1 MRLTSEFRVPVRSCA
16 GFRRAP
22 IVLLVLAAAA
32 CLLTAGEDETPSA
45 DEKTSK
51 IGESD
56 TTQKVAVPAAAPSGF
71 SKTGKKC
78 TASCSTSTASVEA
91 GKLTV
96 SSAGSQLSF
105 EYLAISWG
113 GEPATI
119 GKPETTVSEKI
130 ASTSRGGGV
139 VETVTSRPEGFE
151 NDLVFAKSGGKGDL
165 VIEGTISTALAIE
178 RTFPCDPAAGEFQTD
193 GEVTFIDG
201 AGSRPL
207 QVNPISVKDAAG
219 KSMVATVEF
228 RTTTAG
234 YDFKFKIPETWIS
247 EATFPVTVDPLIG
260 SPAALNTESSGK
272 NYTSARGAFGAG
284 KYFAAYERTDG
295 SSADVYA
302 RMINADGTLPGAQF
316 SVATGSSH
324 QRNPK
329 VAYSP
334 ASGGVFGVVFMDGN
348 NCILKRYDTSG
359 ALLATHTI
367 NNAAYSG
374 LGGVGIATNSTGDFL
389 CTFVVTSSWPQSPW
403 GLWGEVR
410 SPSGSVVYDD
420 VQLVQDSGG
429 GQSGVM
435 SNPEPIWN
443 SSRSEWYVL
452 WLQNQALH
460 GKGWNNAMTSG
471 ATSDVTFTNW
481 AEWPRIT
488 WNSVDDQ
495 YLAVYAYGNVCY
507 GQRIAP
513 EDGSLMGSAFQLN
526 TTPGV
531 DKNQPSVAFSALA
544 NRFVTAYTKGYSPVG
559 GIYGQV
565 VTASGTLW
573 KDMFTVD
580 DGSSYLENSSCLIAN
595 PTNDEFLALWA
606 DKAWNNTF
614 SVIYYVRLEITPPA
628 VPTISITHS
637 TSAPWTMTLSWAKD
651 SAADLSGYNVYRA
664 TTAGGPYGAPVFVPP
679 PGGATVT
686 YEDSTVSTDVR
697 YYYVVESVDTRANVS
712 DLSVEVSDIIDTTIP
727 ATPTGLAGTPA
738 DMQVDLTWDANG
750 ESDLAGYNAWYRT
763 TAGPGTW
770 TQANGTLI
778 PADPNPSFSV
788 TGLVNGTSYDF
799 AVSAKD
805 TAGNESPKCTP
816 ISVTPADSVAPAAP
830 VGLAGTPADMQVDL
844 TWTANGE
851 GDLAGYNV
859 YCRTTSPPGSWEQK
873 NGALLGSP
881 AFSVTGLDN
890 GVSYDFAVTAKD
902 TSGNE
907 SAMSTP
913 ISVTPADA
921 VPPVAP
927 TGLAGTAGDTVVD
940 LTWTPNSEGDLA
952 GYNVYYRVTGD
963 TEWIQKNGA
972 LVGGP
977 SYSVTGLANWLN
989 YDFAVSAK
997 DTSGNESTKSTS
1009 ITKAPDG
1016 PISPPSLD
1024 ASNERKTNDST
1035 PAITGTS
1042 TRGWTVTLYQGTL
1055 AIGSGLVDATGHFNI
1070 STDELSE
1077 GSHIIQAKATPPSPG
1092 APTSGLSS
1100 GRVVTIDVTPPAI
1113 PTGLSVLF
1121 GDSFA
1126 DLRWDA
1132 NTEEDLLG
1140 YNIYRREPGVSDW
1153 TKVNDKP
1160 VTGERY
1166 LDESVVNAH
1175 TYEYRITAVD
1185 DTLDE
1190 N

>member
-1 MRLTSEFRVPVRSCA
+1 MRITSEVRVRAFACA
-16 GFRRAP
+16 SFRRGPAV
-22 IVLLVLAAAA
+22 ILALAVAA
-32 CLLTAGEDETPSA
+32 CLLAAGEEETPSA
-45 DEKTSK
+45 DEKTSR
-51 IGESD
+51 IGESG
-56 TTQKVAVPAAAPSGF
+56 TAQKVDVPAAAPSGF

-78 TASCSTSTASVEA
+78 TATCSTSAASVEA

-105 EYLAISWG
+105 EYLGISWG

-139 VETVTSRPEGFE
+139 VETVTSRAEGFE
-151 NDLVFAKSGGKGDL
+151 NDLVFASSGGKGDL
-165 VIEGTISTALAIE
+165 EIKGTITTTLAIE

-193 GEVTFIDG
+193 GEVTFLDA
-201 AGSRPL
+201 AGNRPL

-228 RTTTAG
+228 STTKTG

-247 EATFPVTVDPLIG
+247 AAAFPVTVDPLIG

-272 NYTSARGAFGAG
+272 DYTNARGAFGAG

-295 SSADVYA
+295 ASADVYA
-302 RMINADGTLPGAQF
+302 RMINADGTLQGAQF

-329 VAYSP
+329 VAYSA

-359 ALLATHTI
+359 VLLATHTI
-367 NNAAYSG
+367 NNVSTSG
-374 LGGVGIATNSTGDFL
+374 LGGVGITTNSNGDFL
-389 CTFVVTSSWPQSPW
+389 CTFVVSMSWPQSSL

-410 SPSGSVVYDD
+410 SASGSVVYDD
-420 VQLVQDSGG
+420 VQLVQDTGGG
-429 GQSGVM
+429 GQGGSF

-443 SSRSEWYVL
+443 SSRSEWFVL
-452 WLQNQALH
+452 WLQGQALH
-460 GKGWNNAMTSG
+460 GKGWNTAMTSG
-471 ATSDVTFTNW
+471 ATSDVTLTNW
-481 AEWPRIT
+481 AEWPRIA

-507 GQRIAP
+507 GQRVSP
-513 EDGSLMGSAFQLN
+513 DDGSLVGSAFQLN

-531 DKNQPSVAFSALA
+531 DKKQPTVSFSAA
-544 NRFVTAYTKGYSPVG
+544 ARRFVTSYTKGYSPVG

-573 KDMFTVD
+573 KDLFTVD
-580 DGSSYLENSSCLIAN
+580 DGSGYLENSSCLVAN

-628 VPTISITHS
+628 VPTVSITHS

-651 SAADLSGYNVYRA
+651 SAADLFGYNVYRA
-664 TTAGGPYGAPVFVPP
+664 TTAGGPYSAPVFVPP

-686 YEDSTVSTDVR
+686 YVDSTVSTDVR

-712 DLSVEVSDIIDTTIP
+712 DLSVEVSDIIDTTTP
-727 ATPTGLAGTPA
+727 AAPTGLAGTAA
-738 DMQVDLTWDANG
+738 DRSVVLTWTANS
-750 ESDLAGYNAWYRT
+750 ESDLAGYNAFYRET
-763 TAGPGTW
+763 GSGTW

-778 PADPNPSFSV
+778 PATPTPSYTVTGLVNGVSYDFSVSAKDIAGNESAKSTAITVTPADGVPPAAPTGLAGTSADGSVDLTWNANSEGDLAGYNVYCRETGGDPTWIQKNATLHTTTSFSV

-799 AVSAKD
+799 AID
-805 TAGNESPKCTP
+805 
-816 ISVTPADSVAPAAP
+816 
-830 VGLAGTPADMQVDL
+830 
-844 TWTANGE
+844 
-851 GDLAGYNV
+851 
-859 YCRTTSPPGSWEQK
+859 
-873 NGALLGSP
+873 
-881 AFSVTGLDN
+881 
-890 GVSYDFAVTAKD
+890 AKD
-902 TSGNE
+902 TSGNLSE
-907 SAMSTP
+907 KSSP
-913 ISVTPADA
+913 VSVTPADA
-921 VPPVAP
+921 VPPAAP
-927 TGLAGTAGDTVVD
+927 TGLAGTAGNTVVD

-952 GYNVYYRVTGD
+952 GYNVYCRVAGD
-963 TEWIQKNGA
+963 TEWTRKNGA
-972 LVGGP
+972 LVGSP
-977 SYSVTGLANWLN
+977 SYSVTGLVNWLS
-989 YDFAVSAK
+989 YDFAVTAK
-997 DTSGNESTKSTS
+997 DTSGNESAMSAS

-1035 PAITGTS
+1035 PAITGIS

-1055 AIGSGLVDATGHFNI
+1055 GIGSGLVDATGHFNI

-1100 GRVVTIDVTPPAI
+1100 GRVVTIDVTAPAT

-1153 TKVNDKP
+1153 ARVNDKP
-1160 VTGERY
+1160 VTGTRY
-1166 LDESVVNAH
+1166 LDESVVNGH
-1175 TYEYRITAVD
+1175 TYEYRLSAID